1 MSVVVVV
8 DTVVV
13 VKPPLTAVDIKFV
26 EIIINTDNFPN
37 LNQNAS
43 DMLTSISL
51 GVIDQST
58 VELLACKP

>member
-1 MSVVVVV
+1 MSV
-8 DTVVV
+8 VVV

>member
-1 MSVVVVV
+1 MSV
-8 DTVVV
+8 VVV

-37 LNQNAS
+37 LNQNSS